1 MKSVEPRN
9 LKVTITVGEVDIW
22 EKLAAIQKIDPAVSG
37 GIDSVVLGRL
47 PQVRGKPIEGLVTSG
62 YEEIHQIEPGF
73 CVHITDSV
81 IGQDWRLTAT
91 SVDYTLRL
99 RVAFAGEAGYVARG
113 EHVSDESTRCS
124 FIIRPPGEALTAS
137 FKGDTAYRYCSLS
150 LTRDYLHES
159 LGLADADLPDT
170 LTTYWPRHEI
180 VMGHFPMSKQSL
192 TQASR
197 FFNIRLPEAW
207 HDLTVRTVA
216 LDLLRMLFDD
226 WRGAQS
232 QSRTSIR
239 LSRAERAKL
248 GKIREQIAAEPAAPI
263 TLTRLCARA
272 KMNRNKLHF
281 GFKQQ
286 FGVSIH
292 EYQTEQRMQA
302 ALTLLQTTDL
312 PIAQVA
318 ERSGYGEPTNFTAA
332 FKKHFDSLP
341 REVRA
346 RAETLGS

>member
-1 MKSVEPRN
+1 
-9 LKVTITVGEVDIW
+9 
-22 EKLAAIQKIDPAVSG
+22 
-37 GIDSVVLGRL
+37 
-47 PQVRGKPIEGLVTSG
+47 
-62 YEEIHQIEPGF
+62 
-73 CVHITDSV
+73 
-81 IGQDWRLTAT
+81 
-91 SVDYTLRL
+91 
-99 RVAFAGEAGYVARG
+99 
-113 EHVSDESTRCS
+113 
-124 FIIRPPGEALTAS
+124 
-137 FKGDTAYRYCSLS
+137 
-150 LTRDYLHES
+150 
-159 LGLADADLPDT
+159 
-170 LTTYWPRHEI
+170 
-180 VMGHFPMSKQSL
+180 
-192 TQASR
+192 
-197 FFNIRLPEAW
+197 
-207 HDLTVRTVA
+207 VA

-239 LSRAERAKL
+239 LSQAERAKL

-292 EYQTEQRMQA
+292 EYQTEQRMQT

-346 RAETLGS
+346 RAAPISG